1 MRASRLRLAV
11 MAGAWALSSL
21 AVGCGSSDSGSGND
35 GAGEPTKATYIKAAD
50 AICTRINRDEIRAI
64 SGLKHPSSLQE
75 LRALMPIIRREVREI
90 AALSPPSGEELEVD
104 AFVSAYQEAAKEPI
118 ANLLDGKSEKYEAAF
133 KLMQRYGFK
142 VCGVS

>member
-1 MRASRLRLAV
+1 VSRFRLALL
-11 MAGAWALSSL
+11 AGAWALSIF
-21 AVGCGSSDSGSGND
+21 AVGCGSSDGDTSD
-35 GAGEPTKATYIKAAD
+35 EGAGEPTKAAYIKAAD
-50 AICTRINRDEIRAI
+50 AICTKINRDEIRAI

-90 AALSPPSGEELEVD
+90 AALSPPSGEEAEVD

-118 ANLLDGKSEKYEAAF
+118 ANVLDGKSEKYEAAF
-133 KLMQRYGFK
+133 KLMQSYGFK